1 MDEHDPRTTTPEAEI
16 EKLRAEI
23 SELRKQMSAM
33 AVAMVELAT
42 KTPQIT
48 YYPYT
53 PLPPAQPYVYP
64 YQYWPNTW
72 ITCGTGTVSST
83 AQASGGN
90 WTVINTAGAL
100 AA

>member
-48 YYPYT
+48 YYY
-53 PLPPAQPYVYP
+53 PYVYP
-64 YQYWPNTW
+64 YQQWPNTW

-83 AQASGGN
+83 APASGGN
-90 WTVINTAGAL
+90 WTVITTAGAL

>member
-1 MDEHDPRTTTPEAEI
+1 MDVHVPRTTTPEAVI

-48 YYPYT
+48 YYYPYT

-64 YQYWPNTW
+64 YQQWPKW

-83 AQASGGN
+83 APASGGN